1 MHYFRGKAL
10 SIINLI
16 HVSAHVGHCQYS
28 YTSHGTAGS
37 SLAMAHMRRNVYEIN
52 YSHLGFSPQKIN
64 SLLFIDLNFVIVY
77 NI

>member
-1 MHYFRGKAL
+1 
-10 SIINLI
+10 
-16 HVSAHVGHCQYS
+16 
-28 YTSHGTAGS
+28 
-37 SLAMAHMRRNVYEIN
+37 MAHMRRNVYEIN